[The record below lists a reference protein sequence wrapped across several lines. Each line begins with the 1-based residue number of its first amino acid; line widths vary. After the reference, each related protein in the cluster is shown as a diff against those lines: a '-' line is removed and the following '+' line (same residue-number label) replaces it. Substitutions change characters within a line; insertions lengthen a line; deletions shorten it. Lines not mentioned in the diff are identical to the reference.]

1 MKRLNLAALAFLCA
15 VLLPGGCAT
24 SKRYKDELPH
34 NLEVNSKTE
43 SVEPTLDI
51 YSVNEQCETA
61 YLGTVALDR
70 NFLEVGIVIGQP
82 SYLVVGFSNSS
93 FWASSSGYIS
103 YNFTLLPRKA
113 YRYAIDVSYIDDIY
127 HVAVHEINR
136 NTGEKREMESKDL
149 QNCR

>member
-1 MKRLNLAALAFLCA
+1 MQQLNLAVGAFFCIAL
-15 VLLPGGCAT
+15 LLGGCA
-24 SKRYKDELPH
+24 SGKRYTAELPH
-34 NLEVNSKTE
+34 NLQVNSKTE
-43 SVEPTLDI
+43 SVEATLDI

-61 YLGTVALDR
+61 YQGTVALDR
-70 NFLEVGIVIGQP
+70 TSLELGIAMGLP
-82 SYLVVGFSNSS
+82 SYLVVGFSSSS

-136 NTGEKREMESKDL
+136 NSGEKREMEDKEL